1 MESQKQN
8 KTTQVV
14 LIIVLLL
21 SAIFNVYQWKN
32 HTTTVVTYDTKID
45 SMIVVRIDLERELA
59 TSNVELDKYRGI
71 SANLDTL
78 LNEANHKMELQEK
91 KIRSLISKEKDM
103 NSLNKKLKVELDEL
117 RKMKDEYLEKIDQL
131 VTENKALKVKNEEL
145 NTTVTTLSDEKKNL
159 EGKVG
164 VASQLK
170 AEYLKVSAFKKK
182 NSGKYVEA
190 SLAKKTNKIDVC
202 LTVMDNKIA
211 QTGDKM
217 VYLVIKEPTGKIL
230 AGISKTAFKNE
241 KGEDVDA
248 TASYKISYTG
258 EKQNVCLTFETE
270 DRNLT
275 SGSYDIDI
283 YIEGSRVANTQYLLK

>member
-103 NSLNKKLKVELDEL
+103 NSLNKKLKVEL
-117 RKMKDEYLEKIDQL
+117 
-131 VTENKALKVKNEEL
+131 
-145 NTTVTTLSDEKKNL
+145 
-159 EGKVG
+159 
-164 VASQLK
+164 
-170 AEYLKVSAFKKK
+170 
-182 NSGKYVEA
+182 
-190 SLAKKTNKIDVC
+190 
-202 LTVMDNKIA
+202 
-211 QTGDKM
+211 
-217 VYLVIKEPTGKIL
+217 
-230 AGISKTAFKNE
+230 
-241 KGEDVDA
+241 
-248 TASYKISYTG
+248 
-258 EKQNVCLTFETE
+258 
-270 DRNLT
+270 
-275 SGSYDIDI
+275 
-283 YIEGSRVANTQYLLK
+283 